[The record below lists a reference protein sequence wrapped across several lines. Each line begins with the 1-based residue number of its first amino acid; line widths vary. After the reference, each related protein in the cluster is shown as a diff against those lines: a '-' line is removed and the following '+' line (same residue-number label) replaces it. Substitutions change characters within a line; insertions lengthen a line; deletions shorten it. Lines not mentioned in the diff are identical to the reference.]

1 MTSARCFR
9 RSMPFCTPMVNNQPT
24 ITSFFLDMTLS
35 LFVRLIISGIA
46 LIVIF
51 SDAHATSDLSESQ
64 LLQLKSGAV
73 LVAVRQADEPSKGMV
88 EATILIDAPA
98 ESIWQI
104 MVNCHEIPTFV
115 PGLKSCRVLAG
126 GENWEIIRHE
136 VKWIWFLPRLSY
148 VFRTVYQHNRQI
160 DFVKI
165 EGDLRE
171 MKGSWRLTP
180 LNETGQT
187 IVRYS
192 VYLDPGFFVPQWV
205 VRRSLR
211 ADLPAVLTALRTE
224 VLESRN
230 RKKP

>member
-1 MTSARCFR
+1 
-9 RSMPFCTPMVNNQPT
+9 MVNNKPT
-24 ITSFFLDMTLS
+24 FTSFFRGITLS
-35 LFVRLIISGIA
+35 LFARLIISGIV

-51 SDAHATSDLSESQ
+51 RYAHATSDLSESQ
-64 LLQLKSGAV
+64 LLQLKKGAV
-73 LVAVRQADEPSKGMV
+73 LVAVQQTDEPSKGVV

-98 ESIWQI
+98 GSIWQI

-115 PGLKSCRVLAG
+115 PGLKACRVLAA

-148 VFRTVYQHNRQI
+148 VFRAVYQPNRQI

-171 MKGSWRLTP
+171 MKGTWHLTQ
-180 LNETGQT
+180 LNETGPT

-192 VYLDPGFFVPQWV
+192 VYLDPGFFVPQYI
-205 VRRSLR
+205 VRQSLK

-230 RKKP
+230 RNKP

>member
-1 MTSARCFR
+1 M
-9 RSMPFCTPMVNNQPT
+9 
-24 ITSFFLDMTLS
+24 
-35 LFVRLIISGIA
+35 SGIA
-46 LIVIF
+46 LVVIF
-51 SDAHATSDLSESQ
+51 RDACATSDLSESQ

-73 LVAVRQADEPSKGMV
+73 LVAVQQADEPSKGMV

-115 PGLKSCRVLAG
+115 PGLKACRVLAA

-148 VFRTVYQHNRQI
+148 VFRAVYQQNRQI

-171 MKGSWRLTP
+171 MKGTWRLTP

-192 VYLDPGFFVPQWV
+192 VYLDPGFFVPQYI
-205 VRRSLR
+205 VRQSLK
-211 ADLPAVLTALRTE
+211 ADLPAVLTALRSE

-230 RKKP
+230 RNKP

>member
-1 MTSARCFR
+1 
-9 RSMPFCTPMVNNQPT
+9 MVNNQPT
-24 ITSFFLDMTLS
+24 FTSLFKGITLS
-35 LFVRLIISGIA
+35 LFARLIISGIA

-51 SDAHATSDLSESQ
+51 RDANATSVLSESQ
-64 LLQLKSGAV
+64 LLQLKGGAV
-73 LVAVRQADEPSKGMV
+73 LVAVQQTDEPSKGMV
-88 EATILIDAPA
+88 EAMILIDAPA

-104 MVNCHEIPTFV
+104 MVNCDEIPTFV
-115 PGLKSCRVLAG
+115 PGLKACRVLAA

-148 VFRTVYQHNRQI
+148 VFRAVYQPNRQI

-171 MKGSWRLTP
+171 MKGNWRLTP

-192 VYLDPGFFVPQWV
+192 VYLDPGFFVPQWI
-205 VRRSLR
+205 VRQSLK
-211 ADLPAVLTALRTE
+211 ADLPAVLTALRTK

-230 RKKP
+230 RNKP

>member
-1 MTSARCFR
+1 MG
-9 RSMPFCTPMVNNQPT
+9 NNHPT
-24 ITSFFLDMTLS
+24 ITSLFRDITLS

-51 SDAHATSDLSESQ
+51 SNVHATSDLSESQ

-98 ESIWQI
+98 ENIWQI

-115 PGLKSCRVLAG
+115 PGLKDCRVLAV

-148 VFRTVYQHNRQI
+148 IFRAVYQHNRQI

-180 LNETGQT
+180 LNETDQT

-192 VYLDPGFFVPQWV
+192 VYLDPGFFVPHWV
-205 VRRSLR
+205 VRQSLK

-224 VLESRN
+224 VLKNRN
-230 RKKP
+230 RNKP

>member
-1 MTSARCFR
+1 MTSSNQDWLFHRLAPFYDYLIR
-9 RSMPFCTPMVNNQPT
+9 RPQVNR
-24 ITSFFLDMTLS
+24 LKALS
-35 LFVRLIISGIA
+35 LFVRLIISGLA

-51 SDAHATSDLSESQ
+51 SDVHATSNLSESQ

-73 LVAVRQADEPSKGMV
+73 LVDVKQADEPSKGMV

-126 GENWEIIRHE
+126 GENWDIIRHE

-171 MKGSWRLTP
+171 MKGSWRLTQ

>member
-1 MTSARCFR
+1 
-9 RSMPFCTPMVNNQPT
+9 VNR
-24 ITSFFLDMTLS
+24 LKALS
-35 LFVRLIISGIA
+35 LFVRLIISGLA

-51 SDAHATSDLSESQ
+51 SDVHATSNLSESQ

-73 LVAVRQADEPSKGMV
+73 LVDVKQADEPSKGMV

>member
-1 MTSARCFR
+1 MG
-9 RSMPFCTPMVNNQPT
+9 NNQPT

-73 LVAVRQADEPSKGMV
+73 LVDVKQADELSKGMV

-104 MVNCHEIPTFV
+104 MVNCHEIPAFV
-115 PGLKSCRVLAG
+115 PGVKACQVLAA

-148 VFRTVYQHNRQI
+148 VFRAVYQHNRQI
-160 DFVKI
+160 DFDEI

-205 VRRSLR
+205 VRRSLKV
-211 ADLPAVLTALRTE
+211 DLPAMLTALRTE

-230 RKKP
+230 REKP

>member
-1 MTSARCFR
+1 
-9 RSMPFCTPMVNNQPT
+9 
-24 ITSFFLDMTLS
+24 MTLS
-35 LFVRLIISGIA
+35 LIARLIISAIA
-46 LIVIF
+46 LIVI
-51 SDAHATSDLSESQ
+51 SRNAEATSDLSESQ

-73 LVAVRQADEPSKGMV
+73 LVAVQQADEPSKGMV

-115 PGLKSCRVLAG
+115 PGLKACQVLMA

-136 VKWIWFLPRLSY
+136 VKWMWLLPRLSY
-148 VFRTVYQHNRQI
+148 VFRAIYQPNRQI

-171 MKGSWRLTP
+171 MKGTWRLTP

-192 VYLDPGFFVPQWV
+192 VYLDPGFFVPQWI
-205 VRRSLR
+205 VRQSLK
-211 ADLPAVLTALRTE
+211 ADLPAILTALRTE
-224 VLESRN
+224 VLESRTRN
-230 RKKP
+230 KP

>member
-1 MTSARCFR
+1 
-9 RSMPFCTPMVNNQPT
+9 MVNNKPT
-24 ITSFFLDMTLS
+24 FTSFFRGITLS
-35 LFVRLIISGIA
+35 LFARLIISGIV

-51 SDAHATSDLSESQ
+51 RYAHATSDLSESQ
-64 LLQLKSGAV
+64 LLRLKNGAV
-73 LVAVRQADEPSKGMV
+73 LVAVQQTDEPSKGMV

-115 PGLKSCRVLAG
+115 PGLKACRVLAA

-148 VFRTVYQHNRQI
+148 VFRAVYQPNRQI

-171 MKGSWRLTP
+171 MKGTWHLTQ
-180 LNETGQT
+180 LNETGPT

-192 VYLDPGFFVPQWV
+192 VYLDPGFFVPQYI
-205 VRRSLR
+205 VRQSLK

-230 RKKP
+230 RNKP

>member
-1 MTSARCFR
+1 MNRLKA
-9 RSMPFCTPMVNNQPT
+9 
-24 ITSFFLDMTLS
+24 LS
-35 LFVRLIISGIA
+35 LFVRLIISGLA

-51 SDAHATSDLSESQ
+51 SDVHATSNLSESQ

-73 LVAVRQADEPSKGMV
+73 LVDVKQADEPSKGMV

>member
-1 MTSARCFR
+1 MVKNKPTFTSC
-9 RSMPFCTPMVNNQPT
+9 SKG
-24 ITSFFLDMTLS
+24 ITLS
-35 LFVRLIISGIA
+35 LFARLIISGIA

-51 SDAHATSDLSESQ
+51 RDAHATSDLSESQ
-64 LLQLKSGAV
+64 LLQLKNGAV
-73 LVAVRQADEPSKGMV
+73 LVAVQQTDEPSKGMV
-88 EATILIDAPA
+88 EAMILIDAPA

-115 PGLKSCRVLAG
+115 PGLKACRVLAA

-148 VFRTVYQHNRQI
+148 VFRAVYQPNRQI

-171 MKGSWRLTP
+171 MKGTWHLTP
-180 LNETGQT
+180 LNETGPT

-192 VYLDPGFFVPQWV
+192 VYLDPGFFIPQWI
-205 VRRSLR
+205 VRQSLK
-211 ADLPAVLTALRTE
+211 ADLPAVLTALRTK

-230 RKKP
+230 GNKP

>member
-1 MTSARCFR
+1 
-9 RSMPFCTPMVNNQPT
+9 MVNNKPT
-24 ITSFFLDMTLS
+24 FTSIFRGITLS
-35 LFVRLIISGIA
+35 LYARLIISGIA

-51 SDAHATSDLSESQ
+51 RDAHAASDLSESQ
-64 LLQLKSGAV
+64 LLQLKNGAV
-73 LVAVRQADEPSKGMV
+73 LVAVQQTDETSKGMV

-98 ESIWQI
+98 GSIWQI

-115 PGLKSCRVLAG
+115 PGLKACRVLAA

-148 VFRTVYQHNRQI
+148 VFRAVYQYNRQI

-171 MKGSWRLTP
+171 MKGTWRLTP
-180 LNETGQT
+180 LNETGPT
-187 IVRYS
+187 VVRYS
-192 VYLDPGFFVPQWV
+192 VYLDPGFFVPQFI
-205 VRRSLR
+205 VRQSLK

-230 RKKP
+230 

>member
-1 MTSARCFR
+1 MG
-9 RSMPFCTPMVNNQPT
+9 NNHPT
-24 ITSFFLDMTLS
+24 ISSFIRDITLS
-35 LFVRLIISGIA
+35 LFARLIISAIA

-51 SDAHATSDLSESQ
+51 RDAHATSDLSESQ
-64 LLQLKSGAV
+64 LLQLKGGAV
-73 LVAVRQADEPSKGMV
+73 LVDVKQADEPSKGMV
-88 EATILIDAPA
+88 EATILIDALA

-115 PGLKSCRVLAG
+115 PGLKDCRVLAA

-148 VFRTVYQHNRQI
+148 VFRAVYQHNRQI

-171 MKGSWRLTP
+171 MKGAWRLTP

-192 VYLDPGFFVPQWV
+192 VYLDPGFFVPQYI
-205 VRRSLR
+205 VRQSLK
-211 ADLPAVLTALRTE
+211 ADLPAILTALRTE

-230 RKKP
+230 RNKP

>member
-1 MTSARCFR
+1 MG
-9 RSMPFCTPMVNNQPT
+9 NNHPT
-24 ITSFFLDMTLS
+24 ITSLFRDITLS

-51 SDAHATSDLSESQ
+51 SNVHATSDLSESQ

-98 ESIWQI
+98 ENIWQI

-115 PGLKSCRVLAG
+115 PGLKDCRVLAA

>member
-1 MTSARCFR
+1 MKRVTSIPPSFAILAGIF
-9 RSMPFCTPMVNNQPT
+9 
-24 ITSFFLDMTLS
+24 SFFKGTTLS
-35 LFVRLIISGIA
+35 LSARLIISAIA

-51 SDAHATSDLSESQ
+51 RNAHATSDLSESQ

-73 LVAVRQADEPSKGMV
+73 LVAVQQADEPSKGMV
-88 EATILIDAPA
+88 EATVLIDAPA
-98 ESIWQI
+98 ESIWQV

-115 PGLKSCRVLAG
+115 PGLKACQVLMA

-136 VKWIWFLPRLSY
+136 VKWMWLLPRLSY
-148 VFRTVYQHNRQI
+148 VFRAIYQPNRQI

-171 MKGSWRLTP
+171 MKGTWRLTP

-192 VYLDPGFFVPQWV
+192 VYLDPGFFVPQWI
-205 VRRSLR
+205 VRQSLK
-211 ADLPAVLTALRTE
+211 ADLPAILTALRTE
-224 VLESRN
+224 VLESRTRN
-230 RKKP
+230 KP

>member
-1 MTSARCFR
+1 
-9 RSMPFCTPMVNNQPT
+9 MVNNHQT
-24 ITSFFLDMTLS
+24 FTSFFKGITLS
-35 LFVRLIISGIA
+35 LFARLIISGIA

-51 SDAHATSDLSESQ
+51 RDANATSVLSESQ
-64 LLQLKSGAV
+64 LLQLKGGAV
-73 LVAVRQADEPSKGMV
+73 LVAVQQADEPSKGMV

-104 MVNCHEIPTFV
+104 MVNCDEIPTFV
-115 PGLKSCRVLAG
+115 PGLKACRVLAA

-148 VFRTVYQHNRQI
+148 VFRAIYQHNRQI

-171 MKGSWRLTP
+171 MKGTWRLTP

-192 VYLDPGFFVPQWV
+192 VYLDPGFFVPQFI
-205 VRRSLR
+205 VRQSLK

-230 RKKP
+230 RNKP